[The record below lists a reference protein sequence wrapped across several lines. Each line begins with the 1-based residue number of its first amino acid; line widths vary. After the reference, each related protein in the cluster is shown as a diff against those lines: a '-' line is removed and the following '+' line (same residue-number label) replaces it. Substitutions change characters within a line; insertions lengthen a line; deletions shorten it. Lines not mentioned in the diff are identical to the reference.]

1 MHKPTPASATP
12 RRSPGQ
18 SHDQYIYYRCGELIP
33 LSLYYSSAHNILHAA
48 QTDGKQNSVP
58 EAVCLL
64 PQFVPAV
71 FYLPAP
77 DFESVPS

>member
-1 MHKPTPASATP
+1 M
-12 RRSPGQ
+12 R
-18 SHDQYIYYRCGELIP
+18 ELIL
-33 LSLYYSSAHNILHAA
+33 LSLYYSSVHNILHVA
-48 QTDGKQNSVP
+48 QTDGKQNSAP

-77 DFESVPS
+77 DFENVPSWKEK